1 MKEIELKCPKCRFKF
16 VEHFHSGLTELSC
29 VCPRCGTP
37 FAYTLTEQDI
47 DTSLRQ
53 SEVAEGGPNG
63 LNEHKDTACGDN
75 ISLNNNQQKDSR
87 SNEIKSVH
95 LHSNNSIEQP
105 QNEESRH
112 QSPPY
117 QTIFTQK
124 AQRKSRH
131 SCLGII
137 IGLAFIAIIV
147 VWVLSKI
154 VERLERKGEP
164 EIVTQ
169 IYYTAKGNN
178 AVEKD
183 EKVIDDTV
191 AVDSFKEIHPEVI
204 PEWLNGT
211 WVTETDY
218 GEVFL
223 HIEGNNITER
233 TQKGVSRGTFFYNDG
248 TLYCS
253 FPENT
258 SMTYK
263 VDIHKKIIQQGGAYW
278 FTKRVE

>member
-37 FAYTLTEQDI
+37 FAYTLTEQDLEP
-47 DTSLRQ
+47 SLKQ
-53 SEVAEGGPNG
+53 PEVTKGVLNV

-75 ISLNNNQQKDSR
+75 ISLNNSKQKDSS
-87 SNEIKSVH
+87 SNEIKSAH

-105 QNEESRH
+105 QNKRNRH
-112 QSPPY
+112 HSSPY
-117 QTIFTQK
+117 QTTFK
-124 AQRKSRH
+124 HKPQRKSH
-131 SCLGII
+131 NSCLGII
-137 IGLAFIAIIV
+137 ISLAFIAIIF

-154 VERLERKGEP
+154 VEKLERKGEP

-178 AVEKD
+178 AVEKN
-183 EKVIDDTV
+183 ETPIEDTV

-223 HIEGNNITER
+223 QIKGNNITER
-233 TQKGVSRGTFFYNDG
+233 TQKGASHGTFFYNDG